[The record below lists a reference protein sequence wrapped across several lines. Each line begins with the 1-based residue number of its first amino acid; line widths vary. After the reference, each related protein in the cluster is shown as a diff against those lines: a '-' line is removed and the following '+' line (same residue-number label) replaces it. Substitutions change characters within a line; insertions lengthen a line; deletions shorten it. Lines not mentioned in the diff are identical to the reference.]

1 MQVSIVKNGVNSGN
15 ITIRVIP
22 VTIDQYKEQFNLE
35 TLPNHAKRILEQND
49 PAEGKWFYHCIPS
62 YNGRTLTSS
71 GFLLLLQEQY
81 HCYAFLSILQPM
93 TSAVM
98 HKI

>member
-35 TLPNHAKRILEQND
+35 TLPSDAKRILEQND
-49 PAEGKWFYHCIPS
+49 PAEGK
-62 YNGRTLTSS
+62 
-71 GFLLLLQEQY
+71 
-81 HCYAFLSILQPM
+81 
-93 TSAVM
+93 
-98 HKI
+98 